1 MDSLASS
8 LEASNNNNSAYRYAG
23 TIVTKSED
31 LNVKESAISTQ
42 VLLLKEC
49 EM

>member
-1 MDSLASS
+1 MDSLVSS
-8 LEASNNNNSAYRYAG
+8 LEARNNNNSA
-23 TIVTKSED
+23 THITVTKRED

-42 VLLLKEC
+42 VLLFKEC